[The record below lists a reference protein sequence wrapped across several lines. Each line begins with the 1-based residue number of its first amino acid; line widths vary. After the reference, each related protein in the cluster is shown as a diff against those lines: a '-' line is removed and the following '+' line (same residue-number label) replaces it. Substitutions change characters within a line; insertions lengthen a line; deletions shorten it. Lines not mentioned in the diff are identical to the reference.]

1 MDDIA
6 RISEQDGQSKEGAQ
20 TLTRVQLRQ
29 VIYDCCIGL
38 SREDAEKI
46 LEIFIDELASAL
58 QRSEAVQL
66 RAFGNFRVRE
76 KRARVGR
83 NPKTMIEAPIRARRV
98 LTFKPSSSLTARVNG
113 RTQEDE

>member
-1 MDDIA
+1 LDDISK
-6 RISEQDGQSKEGAQ
+6 ISDRDDQSQEGAR

-29 VIYDCCIGL
+29 AIYDGCIGL

-58 QRSEAVQL
+58 ERSETVQL
-66 RAFGNFRVRE
+66 RAFGNFKVRE

-98 LTFKPSSSLTARVNG
+98 VTFKPSSSLTAQING
-113 RTQEDE
+113 LTQADE